1 MHLNKY
7 ILNLITYIN
16 KISIID
22 KKTQSFYT
30 YYGDDMG
37 IFSKLFNLN
46 VKTIEEEQGVN
57 QEIKPQTPQ
66 ISSDCSFAMMVEDVF
81 SITGRGT
88 VVTGK
93 ISKGTV
99 TVGDTVMF
107 NGIATTVNGIEMFR
121 KTLDTASEGDNVGIL
136 LDKIDRNQISRGDII
151 TK

>member
-37 IFSKLFNLN
+37 IFSRLFNLN

>member
-1 MHLNKY
+1 
-7 ILNLITYIN
+7 
-16 KISIID
+16 
-22 KKTQSFYT
+22 
-30 YYGDDMG
+30 MG

-107 NGIATTVNGIEMFR
+107 NGTATTVNGIEMFR